1 MDSISAIQLFL
12 LNVIAVSLFGALFE
26 ICMEKDK
33 GWGAGLDKSRWY
45 GRIIGEKNRVLKF
58 LAENAGVPY
67 FFGYAI
73 AMYFILVPGVLLFEY
88 FFLNQSI
95 FLFIAM
101 YFSILALEDFT
112 WFLLNP
118 YFHSLQELLKGPNG
132 SIWWH
137 RKWVRIGSKSYLPQS
152 YFTSA
157 VMVVA
162 LLILDRLI

>member
-1 MDSISAIQLFL
+1 MQFFFI
-12 LNVIAVSLFGALFE
+12 NVISISLFGAIFE

-45 GRIIGEKNRVLKF
+45 GRIVGENNLILKL
-58 LAENAGVPY
+58 LAKSAGVPY

-73 AMYFILVPGVLLFEY
+73 AMYFILVPAVLLSEY
-88 FFLNQSI
+88 FLFDQSPI
-95 FLFIAM
+95 LFIAM

-118 YFHSLQELLKGPNG
+118 YFPSLKELLKGPNG

-137 RKWVRIGSKSYLPQS
+137 KKWVRIGNHSYLPQS

-157 VMVVA
+157 LIVA
-162 LLILDRLI
+162 SLLILNRLI